1 MSLKDNLAEII
12 RLDNKIRDL
21 VRSRSVLTLE
31 DVREFKW
38 LKQARRDQVRAIER
52 SGKNPAMPW

>member
-1 MSLKDNLAEII
+1 MSLADNLAEII

-38 LKQARRDQVRAIER
+38 LKQQRRDQVRVIQH
-52 SGKNPAMPW
+52 SGKRW